1 MHAEGE
7 DDKQPVA
14 TEAAAPPA
22 EGTPP
27 PAASGDAL
35 NELKTAGVFKKDAS
49 PNVDPGAATEATSRL
64 AGYAKRPFAE
74 ALSAL
79 LGPRAKQTPAF
90 SAADLPSAPLT
101 IVLAQDHRLALAWLS
116 ASPVKQDAAV
126 FVDFASDAQG
136 ERTSSLEM
144 PKLPAFV
151 VADVQAAGA
160 TGPIIINLGEWSLRT
175 QYVDKMRLDQLAA
188 RLRETNRQVIL
199 IAMPD
204 QVIRRTAGA
213 GGVSL
218 VTAPEGRIL
227 QAMVEAFGLTS
238 RVGDR
243 HKVVQDLVETEKW
256 SGADLS
262 DVVDCVL
269 DDTEEY
275 EDRLRE
281 ALEGQSGDPG
291 LRRVFTEK
299 VISFSPAYA
308 MAFFCGAYFP
318 RIGER
323 AFRLLT
329 NEVVPLLP
337 RPRVPREGVDP
348 EPDRID
354 DFVRGQCG
362 LSVRSPPGKPA
373 FVLFRRDSVR
383 EELERLF
390 RTQAT
395 SAFAL
400 IYDAL
405 LAARPLRFADADLA
419 EALAR
424 LVADR
429 LIAEGLV
436 GSPVMERQLQALV
449 LPAANEPPAPAA
461 IRRIFL
467 NRVATQLSTAV
478 VGGSSRWVVDGQGA
492 VVRMLVAPSTQE
504 GTNVPASQ
512 LNAATNS
519 GASVLTSALSYRDG
533 VGRGRAIWPMMSM
546 PHRADRL
553 TRLFQALSGLDRE
566 NLTAP
571 GALGALGAF
580 AQIIVDDDRPTDSL
594 EDAGFR
600 LVNALSMALLRTGG
614 QTPTDA
620 SGPAIDAL
628 AIVVGDERL
637 DCAWSL
643 MQALAAPAWTRAVK
657 QNWQFAFSWSIALS
671 ADSPIGDT
679 PEDVIARIN
688 KHRDDAGLWRMNDA
702 AAVLRL
708 LSGKLSFSG
717 AVALQDMWSSAVLG
731 LETPIEFRQRLLWID
746 ADDVRSKDLSALL
759 AAFDVSV
766 NTLLETPA
774 VLALARV
781 CVSDGFDRA
790 NLLRRLADEPRG
802 KAFAP
807 RVVARVDAVR
817 GVVDRAR
824 NAAGRLSGNDRKAAM
839 ESTGMWRQSLTGLRE
854 LLRSTP
860 A

>member
-1 MHAEGE
+1 MHAEG
-7 DDKQPVA
+7 DDEKQ
-14 TEAAAPPA
+14 
-22 EGTPP
+22 
-27 PAASGDAL
+27 PAASETAAPLADTAAL
-35 NELKTAGVFKKDAS
+35 PASGGALALDELKNAGSFENARTDTNPA
-49 PNVDPGAATEATSRL
+49 AATEASTRP
-64 AGYAKRPFAE
+64 AGYARRPFAE

-79 LGPRAKQTPAF
+79 LGPRAKQAPAF
-90 SAADLPSAPLT
+90 AATDLPPAPLT
-101 IVLAQDHRLALAWLS
+101 VVLAQDHRLALTWLS
-116 ASPVKQDAAV
+116 GSNMKQDATV
-126 FVDFASDAQG
+126 FVDFSSDPQG
-136 ERTSSLEM
+136 ERTSNLEM

-151 VADVQAAGA
+151 VAEVQAAGA
-160 TGPIIINLGEWSLRT
+160 AGSIIINLGEWSLRT
-175 QYVDKMRLDQLAA
+175 QYVDKMRLDQLAL
-188 RLRETNRQVIL
+188 RLRETNRQVVL

-204 QVIRRTAGA
+204 QAIRRAAGA

-243 HKVVQDLVETEKW
+243 HKVVQDLVDTEKW
-256 SGADLS
+256 SGSDLS
-262 DVVDCVL
+262 DVIDCAL
-269 DDTEEY
+269 DDEGEY

-281 ALEGQSGDPG
+281 ALEGQSADTG

-308 MAFFCGAYFP
+308 MTFFCGAYFP

-337 RPRVPREGVDP
+337 RPRAPREGVEP

-383 EELERLF
+383 EEFERLF

-395 SAFAL
+395 NAFAM

-429 LIAEGLV
+429 LMAEGLV
-436 GSPVMERQLQALV
+436 GSPVMERQLQAFV
-449 LPAANEPPAPAA
+449 LPAPNEAPAPAA

-467 NRVATQLSTAV
+467 NRVASQLSKAA
-478 VGGSSRWVVDGQGA
+478 VGGASRWVVDGQGA

-504 GTNVPASQ
+504 GANVPASQ

-553 TRLFQALSGLDRE
+553 TRLLQALSGLDRE

-580 AQIIVDDDRPTDSL
+580 AQLIVDDDRQTDPL
-594 EDAGFR
+594 GDAGFR
-600 LVNALSMALLRTGG
+600 LVNALAMPLLRTGPA
-614 QTPTDA
+614 PTET

-628 AIVVGDERL
+628 AILVGDERT
-637 DCAWSL
+637 DCAWAL
-643 MQALAAPAWTRAVK
+643 MQALATPAWTRAMD
-657 QNWQFAFSWSIALS
+657 QSWQFAFSWSVALS
-671 ADSPIGDT
+671 DDLPIGAT
-679 PEDVIARIN
+679 PEDVLTRIN

-708 LSGKLSFSG
+708 LSGKLTAPG

-746 ADDVRSKDLSALL
+746 ESDMRSKDLSALL
-759 AAFDVSV
+759 ATFDVSV
-766 NTLLETPA
+766 NTLLETPTL
-774 VLALARV
+774 LALARI
-781 CVSDGFDRA
+781 CGSDGFDRA
-790 NLLRRLADEPRG
+790 NLLRRLADEPRS
-802 KAFAP
+802 KACIS
-807 RVVARVDAVR
+807 RVVARVDAAR

-824 NAAGRLSGNDRKAAM
+824 NAAGRLSGNDRKVAM
-839 ESTGMWRQSLTGLRE
+839 EGTGLWRQSLSSLRE
-854 LLRSTP
+854 LLRSP
-860 A
+860 PV